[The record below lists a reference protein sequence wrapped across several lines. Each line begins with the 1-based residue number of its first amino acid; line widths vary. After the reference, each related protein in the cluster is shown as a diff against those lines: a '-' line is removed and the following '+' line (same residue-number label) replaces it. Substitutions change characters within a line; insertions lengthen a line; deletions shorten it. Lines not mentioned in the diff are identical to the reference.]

1 MKKSVNM
8 AELDSLAY
16 QLECAVAALNVTHEA
31 MTSGGFALKTYIPA
45 IFSHYN
51 YLTILVDELHGMIE
65 DDPKEAT
72 V

>member
-8 AELDSLAY
+8 AELDNLAY
-16 QLECAVAALNVTHEA
+16 QLECAVMALCATHEA
-31 MTSGGFALKTYIPA
+31 MVNGGFGLKTYTTA

-51 YLTILVDELHGMIE
+51 YLTILVDELRGMIE
-65 DDPKEAT
+65 DDPREAT